1 MKAPALELGEIFR
14 LHGPAYL
21 TTFRDSL
28 SHEQKK
34 ALRAIAVCRTAALG
48 GHVEQCD
55 QCGYRKI
62 SYCSCRNRHCPK
74 CQGQAR
80 ARWLEHRAAELLPVE
95 YFHVVFTLPRLLAP
109 LALQNQRL
117 VYGILF
123 RAAAETL
130 LQIAADPRHLGAR
143 IGFLAVLHTWGQN
156 LHHHPHLHCVVPGG
170 GIASDQDR
178 WISCRRQFLFPVK
191 VPSRLFRAKFVAY
204 LKTAFRAQELDFH
217 GELKCLGEKRNFVQ
231 WLTRVAGTEWVVY
244 AKPPFG
250 GPRQVLKYLA
260 RYTHRVVISNQRLVS
275 LENGRVTFRWKNY
288 ARASE
293 PTTMTLTAE
302 EFIRRLLLHVLP
314 KGFVKVRHFGFL
326 ANRGRRDNVL
336 LCRKLLAAS
345 STGPPGLARHDSNS
359 SDPDANTVA
368 RCPRCKVGSM
378 KMVEIL
384 VPQAD
389 AIGQS
394 IAISLRFF
402 IWTRLD
408 KDDSP

>member
-1 MKAPALELGEIFR
+1 MKAPALELGDIFR

-21 TTFRDSL
+21 TTFGDSL

-48 GHVEQCD
+48 GHVDQCD

-74 CQGQAR
+74 CHGRAR
-80 ARWLEHRAAELLPVE
+80 ARWLEQRATELLPVE
-95 YFHVVFTLPRLLAP
+95 YFHVVFTLPQLVAP
-109 LALQNQRL
+109 LALQNQQL
-117 VYGILF
+117 IYGILF

-130 LQIAADPRHLGAR
+130 LQIAADPRHLGAQ

-170 GIASDQDR
+170 GIARGQR
-178 WISCRRQFLFPVK
+178 GWISCRRQFLFPVK
-191 VPSRLFRAKFVAY
+191 VLSRLFRGKFVAY
-204 LKTAFRAQELDFH
+204 LKTAFRDGALGFH
-217 GELKCLGEKRNFVQ
+217 GELKCLREKRKFIE
-231 WLTRVAGTEWVVY
+231 WLNRAAGTEWVVY

-260 RYTHRVVISNQRLVS
+260 RYTHRVAISNQRLVA
-275 LENGRVTFRWKNY
+275 LEDGRVTFRWKNY
-288 ARASE
+288 ARAGE
-293 PTTMTLTAE
+293 TAIMTLKAE
-302 EFIRRLLLHVLP
+302 EFIRRFLLHVLP

-326 ANRGRRDNVL
+326 ANRGRRDNVV

-345 STGPPGLARHDSNS
+345 STVLPDLAPPLPHSDEPQTDSV
-359 SDPDANTVA
+359 D

-378 KMVEIL
+378 KILEIL
-384 VPQAD
+384 LPQAD
-389 AIGQS
+389 VRAASDAVQ
-394 IAISLRFF
+394 
-402 IWTRLD
+402 LD
-408 KDDSP
+408 TS

>member
-1 MKAPALELGEIFR
+1 MKAPALELGDIFR

-21 TTFRDSL
+21 TTFGDSL

-48 GHVEQCD
+48 GHVDQCD

-74 CQGQAR
+74 CHGQAR
-80 ARWLEHRAAELLPVE
+80 ARWLEQRAAELLPVE
-95 YFHVVFTLPRLLAP
+95 YFHVVFTLPQLIAP

-117 VYGILF
+117 VYGLLF
-123 RAAAETL
+123 HAAAETL

-170 GIASDQDR
+170 GIARGQRR

-191 VPSRLFRAKFVAY
+191 VLSRLFRGKFIAY
-204 LKTAFRAQELDFH
+204 LKTAFRHGELGFH
-217 GELKCLGEKRNFVQ
+217 GELKCLEGKRKFIE
-231 WLTRVAGTEWVVY
+231 WLNRAAGTEWVVY

-250 GPRQVLKYLA
+250 EPRQVLKYLA
-260 RYTHRVVISNQRLVS
+260 RYTHRVAISNQRLVA
-275 LENGRVTFRWKNY
+275 LEDGRVTFRWKNY
-288 ARASE
+288 ARAGE
-293 PTTMTLTAE
+293 PATMTLKAE
-302 EFIRRLLLHVLP
+302 EFIRRFLMHVLP

-326 ANRGRRDNVL
+326 ANRCRRENVA

-345 STGPPGLARHDSNS
+345 STVLPDLTPPPRH
-359 SDPDANTVA
+359 SDEPETDVVD
-368 RCPRCKVGSM
+368 RCPRCKVGRM
-378 KMVEIL
+378 RMLEIL
-384 VPQAD
+384 LPQAD
-389 AIGQS
+389 VMAASGAVQ
-394 IAISLRFF
+394 
-402 IWTRLD
+402 LD
-408 KDDSP
+408 TS